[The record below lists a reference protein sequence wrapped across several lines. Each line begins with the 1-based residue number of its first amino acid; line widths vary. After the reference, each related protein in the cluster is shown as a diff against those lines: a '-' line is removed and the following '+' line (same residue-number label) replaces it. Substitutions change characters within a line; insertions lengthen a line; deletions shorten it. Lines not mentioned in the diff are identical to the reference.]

1 MGNDGLRRRR
11 GSIFEQFAVA
21 PALFV
26 AMADQILHDNPHVRR
41 NIANFAARFYPRD
54 FLQHHQMGLPV
65 QLHLLAEDDGGVANA
80 ITPTQNTT
88 AIAVTAL
95 SGWLCAFDWKP

>member
-1 MGNDGLRRRR
+1 
-11 GSIFEQFAVA
+11 
-21 PALFV
+21 
-26 AMADQILHDNPHVRR
+26 MADQILHDNPHVRR

-54 FLQHHQMGLPV
+54 FLQHPRWAFRSSFIC
-65 QLHLLAEDDGGVANA
+65 LLKTMAARANA

>member
-1 MGNDGLRRRR
+1 
-11 GSIFEQFAVA
+11 
-21 PALFV
+21 
-26 AMADQILHDNPHVRR
+26 MADQILHDNPHVRR

-65 QLHLLAEDDGGVANA
+65 QLHLLAEDDGGRANA